1 MYSGIPC
8 MYLKGEN
15 WKIYTVVL
23 LDETFLFILYFL
35 DEAVKETLRQAF
47 ISVDKE
53 YFESIG
59 QY

>member
-1 MYSGIPC
+1 